1 MILQRPRLS
10 TGQTVAVA
18 AMLMLWAVGVLAV
31 LLRLFLGLGAT
42 TNLNDAMPWGLWIGF
57 DVMCGVA
64 LAAGGFVMAASVY
77 VFGREKYRPILR
89 PAILTAFLG
98 YLLVIFGLL
107 LDIGQPWRI
116 WHPLVMWNTH
126 SVMLEVAWCVMC
138 YTTVLAI
145 EFSPVV
151 FERLGWKR
159 PLKAVHYI
167 TPVVVILGVILSTL
181 HQSSLGSL
189 FLIAPEKVNAIWYTP
204 MLPVFFFISAVAV
217 GLAMIVVESTL
228 SSRAF
233 GRGLEMT
240 ILSDLGWAA
249 MWALALYVGM
259 RFADMAVRG
268 VLQNVATL
276 TFGSFCFWLEI
287 GLGAILPMLML
298 SRKSVRFSSKGL
310 FRSALLIVFGM
321 VMYRL
326 NIAIFSFWDYT
337 GQVYIPSLAEIAV
350 TLTLVTGRR
359 GGFRG
364 DRQVLPDFRRRARPL
379 AGG

>member
-10 TGQTVAVA
+10 TGQTVGVT
-18 AMLMLWAVGVLAV
+18 AMLMLWAAGALAI
-31 LLRLFLGLGAT
+31 LMRLFLGLGAT
-42 TNLNDAMPWGLWIGF
+42 TNLSDAMPWGLWIGF

-64 LAAGGFVMAASVY
+64 LAAGGFIVAASVY

-98 YLLVIFGLL
+98 YLLVIFGLV

-126 SVMLEVAWCVMC
+126 SVLLEVAWCVMC

-151 FERLGWKR
+151 FERLGLKK
-159 PLKAVHYI
+159 PLKVVHYI
-167 TPVVVILGVILSTL
+167 TPVVVIMGVILSTL

-189 FLIAPEKVNAIWYTP
+189 FLIMPEKVNPLWYTP
-204 MLPVFFFISAVAV
+204 MLPVFFFVSAVAV
-217 GLAMIVVESTL
+217 GLAMIVIESTL

-233 GRGLEMT
+233 NRGIEMN
-240 ILSDLGWAA
+240 ILADLGWAA
-249 MWALALYVGM
+249 MWMLALYIGM

-268 VLQNVATL
+268 VLQNAVTL
-276 TFGSFCFWLEI
+276 TFGTFCFWLEI
-287 GLGAILPMLML
+287 GVGAILPMLML
-298 SRKSVRFSSKGL
+298 SRKSLRLSPKGL
-310 FRSALLIVFGM
+310 FRSSLLILFGM
-321 VMYRL
+321 IMYRM

-337 GQVYIPSLAEIAV
+337 GQVYVPSLAEIAV
-350 TLTLVTGRR
+350 TLTLVTG
-359 GGFRG
+359 GVVAFGLIAKYFPVFE
-364 DRQVLPDFRRRARPL
+364 DEHAPS
-379 AGG
+379 